1 MSEYKK
7 GLLKGTLILTAAG
20 LISRIAGFFY
30 KIFLSRAIGA
40 EQIGIYQLAM
50 PLYLLAFSV
59 CVTGIQS
66 ALSRLIAAR
75 FARQQPKK
83 AFDTFFIGL
92 FLSLFLSLGAA
103 FLLYRFAEPL
113 SLYGLREIRCAPL
126 LRIFSFSLPMA
137 CVHAC
142 VTSYYYG
149 RRRTGIP
156 ALGQLLEQ
164 GVRICVSFLCYGV
177 AQEKQIVPTAALAAA
192 GALAGELASCLFS
205 LILLNMETGK
215 HRYALHTLEKPGK
228 RAGEILSLAVPLT
241 LNHVMV
247 TILHS
252 TEAILIP
259 GMLLSSGLSSREALS
274 LYGVLTGMAMPML
287 FFPSAITNSIAVM
300 LLSSVAEDQARGQ
313 TARIRRTI
321 ESTVHYCLLLG
332 IFAAGVFFFFG
343 GSLGTMLFGSPAAG
357 AFLKIL
363 AFLSP
368 FLYLNSTLSS
378 ILTGLGKTRLHFL
391 ENAVSLGVR
400 IGFVLLAVPV
410 LGIRGYLFGLL
421 AGELTACALNLLFL
435 RRLAFF
441 RFRPAAWILKPA
453 AAFALSLGICLCV
466 SGWIDGLFP
475 LASLPKLLLR
485 LLLLLPGYL
494 VFFPEE
500 WKKYILRNSTTS

>member
-83 AFDTFFIGL
+83 AFDTFFTGL

-205 LILLNMETGK
+205 LILLNMENGK
-215 HRYALHTLEKPGK
+215 HRYALHTLKKPGK

-300 LLSSVAEDQARGQ
+300 LLPSVAEDQARGQ

-378 ILTGLGKTRLHFL
+378 ILNGLGKTRLHFL

-410 LGIRGYLFGLL
+410 WGIRGYLFGLL

-435 RRLAFF
+435 RCLAFF
-441 RFRPAAWILKPA
+441 RFQPAAWILKPA
-453 AAFALSLGICLCV
+453 AAFALSLGLCLCV

-475 LASLPKLLLR
+475 LAPPPKLFLR

-500 WKKYILRNSTTS
+500 WKKYIARNSTTS